1 MQRIDWVR
9 SALNNWALWHARE
22 ASGGLGYATQS
33 VLLAN
38 PVDASRECPL
48 PIDEVDAG
56 LMDKAVAS
64 LKVPAP
70 HLHETLR
77 LYYLKGVGI
86 KGAAAAMGRAE
97 STVSAN
103 LAHAD
108 HKLAQWFTE
117 RKERQAAAKKSFS
130 T

>member
-1 MQRIDWVR
+1 MQRIEWVR

-22 ASGGLGYATQS
+22 SSGGLGYATQS

-38 PVDASRECPL
+38 PVDTSRECQL

-56 LMDKAVAS
+56 LMDKAVSA

-70 HLHETLR
+70 HLYDTLR
-77 LYYLKGVGI
+77 LYYLKGIGI
-86 KGAAAAMGRAE
+86 KGTAAALGRAE
-97 STVSAN
+97 STVSGN

-108 HKLAQWFTE
+108 QKLAAWFTA
-117 RKERQAAAKKSFS
+117 RKEKQAAAKRSFTS
-130 T
+130 